1 MKSPSDH
8 RSRGFLVHH
17 LPVHWHCTCHIHI
30 GNALGMLWHLWLF
43 RHPISCLP
51 MLPAPTKSDIT
62 AITHRSLGAFVGH
75 SEQSPTYFFK
85 AKKVGGHSE
94 CPFASFDLRK
104 KQKAWPHE
112 TTQSNQIDRISCLL
126 CSISEWSPRLKG
138 VLHWTSGQLCLLT
151 GYRTKPANQG
161 SFPPG
166 LPKIL
171 KCRHYIA
178 WLWPDEE
185 GFPTCLIY
193 SYWIWVVLMHSGA
206 FLVHRVGAGSVPLCS
221 PSKTRLASG
230 KYFFQIVEI
239 MSN

>member
-43 RHPISCLP
+43 CHPISCLP

-62 AITHRSLGAFVGH
+62 AITHRPLGAFVGH

-112 TTQSNQIDRISCLL
+112 KTQSSYQIDRISCLL
-126 CSISEWSPRLKG
+126 CSISEWSPRLRG

-151 GYRTKPANQG
+151 GYWTKPANQS
-161 SFPPG
+161 SFPLVSLRYLNVGITRWRGIPYLLNIQLLNLG
-166 LPKIL
+166 CFDAL
-171 KCRHYIA
+171 
-178 WLWPDEE
+178 
-185 GFPTCLIY
+185 
-193 SYWIWVVLMHSGA
+193 
-206 FLVHRVGAGSVPLCS
+206 LVHRVGAGSVPLCS

-230 KYFFQIVEI
+230 IKI
-239 MSN
+239 